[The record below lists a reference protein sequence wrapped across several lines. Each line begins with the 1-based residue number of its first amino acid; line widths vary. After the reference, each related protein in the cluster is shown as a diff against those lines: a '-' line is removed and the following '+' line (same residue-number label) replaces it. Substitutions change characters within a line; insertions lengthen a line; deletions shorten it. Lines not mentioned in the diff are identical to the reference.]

1 MTPYVLDTSALFAY
15 IENED
20 GASEVATILQN
31 ALDGRAEIFV
41 SVVSYVEVFYV
52 SIQQEGMDV
61 AQKRLRTLDDLP
73 MTKVP
78 LEESLVEIVGEI
90 KATRTMSFAD
100 CCVAGLAKAKEAILV
115 HKDPEYEQ
123 VEDLIKQTKLPYKRT
138 SK

>member
-61 AQKRLRTLDDLP
+61 AQKRLRT
-73 MTKVP
+73 
-78 LEESLVEIVGEI
+78 
-90 KATRTMSFAD
+90 TRTMSFAD